1 MKPTNPKP
9 TNVKPTNAKPK
20 FLVVLIKEL
29 RETLRDKRTLGL
41 LALFTFMYPLMLGFL
56 LNKTIDRATKPERD
70 GIEVAVIGVAK
81 APTLMAQ
88 LKQRNV
94 TIIDTGPLDE
104 EGIGELL
111 RSKKYPVVLRLS
123 DKFTE
128 NYTAMRPARVE
139 LWFDSADEN
148 YTQRR
153 EVEDVLQAYGANV
166 ASARL
171 LAHGVSPATLAPIQV
186 QRFDTGTNASRSAGF
201 IGSILGIL
209 FLPAFICGM
218 STAVDITAG
227 ERERRSMEVLM
238 AQPARAWELVAGKWL
253 TAGVLAI
260 LGVTLELALAH
271 AILSWM
277 PLEEIGMSWAL
288 AWPDLALVC
297 VASIPLCLFA
307 AGLQIALAM
316 NAKSFKEAQSLLSI
330 AMLVPLVPGVV
341 ISMME
346 LKTAD
351 WMYMVPMLSN
361 QTLLREMAKGGDI
374 GVWPVAMTFL
384 SSALAA
390 ALAVGFAS
398 WRMKSERYVLSV

>member
-1 MKPTNPKP
+1 M
-9 TNVKPTNAKPK
+9 KPK
-20 FLVVLIKEL
+20 FVVVLLKEL
-29 RETLRDKRTLGL
+29 RETLRDRRTLGL
-41 LALFTFMYPLMLGFL
+41 LALFTFMYPLMLGYI
-56 LNKTIDRATKPERD
+56 LNQSIDRATKPERD
-70 GIEVAVIGVAK
+70 GIEIAVIGANK

-94 TIIDTGPLDE
+94 TIKEVGPLDE
-104 EGIGELL
+104 EAIGELL
-111 RSKKYPVVLRLS
+111 RSQKYPVVLRLS

-128 NYTAMRPARVE
+128 NYAAMRPARVD

-148 YTQRR
+148 WSQRR

-238 AQPARAWELVAGKWL
+238 AQPAQAWELVIGKWL
-253 TAGVLAI
+253 TVGVLAI
-260 LGVTLELALAH
+260 VGVTLELGLAH
-271 AILSWM
+271 AILSWL

-288 AWPDLALVC
+288 TSADLALVC
-297 VASIPLCLFA
+297 AASIPLCLFA
-307 AGLQIALAM
+307 GGLQIALAM
-316 NAKSFKEAQSLLSI
+316 NAKSFKEAQSVLSI
-330 AMLVPLVPGVV
+330 AMLVPLAPGIV

-346 LKTAD
+346 LKTAN

-361 QTLLREMAKGGDI
+361 QTLLREMAKGGEI
-374 GVWPVAMTFL
+374 GPWPVAMTFL
-384 SSALAA
+384 SSAIAA
-390 ALAVGFAS
+390 AIAIGFAS